1 MTYLLLNGAILM
13 VVIVCVVC
21 AARKYMAWRTV
32 LLLTVILLAFTA
44 VFDSLIVGSG
54 IVAYDSGK
62 ILGIYVAKAPVEDF
76 AYTIAACL
84 LVPYLWERQKR
95 KDEHAED

>member
-1 MTYLLLNGAILM
+1 MTYLLLNGAILA
-13 VVIVCVVC
+13 IIIAIAC
-21 AARKYMAWRTV
+21 AARKRIAWRTV
-32 LLLTVILLAFTA
+32 LLLMAILLIFTA
-44 VFDSLIVGSG
+44 VFDSLIVGTG
-54 IVAYDSGK
+54 IVAYDKTK

-95 KDEHAED
+95 KDGNAEN

>member
-1 MTYLLLNGAILM
+1 MTYLLLNGVILAIIIAIACT
-13 VVIVCVVC
+13 V
-21 AARKYMAWRTV
+21 RKRIAWRTV
-32 LLLTVILLAFTA
+32 LLLMAILLIFTA

-54 IVAYDSGK
+54 IVAYDESK
-62 ILGIYVAKAPVEDF
+62 ILGAYIAKAPVEDF

>member
-1 MTYLLLNGAILM
+1 MTYLLLNGVILAII
-13 VVIVCVVC
+13 IVCVVC
-21 AARKYMAWRTV
+21 AAGKYMAWRRV
-32 LLLTVILLAFTA
+32 LLLMVILLAFTA

-54 IVAYDSGK
+54 IVAYDESK
-62 ILGIYVAKAPVEDF
+62 ILGAYIVKAPVEDL